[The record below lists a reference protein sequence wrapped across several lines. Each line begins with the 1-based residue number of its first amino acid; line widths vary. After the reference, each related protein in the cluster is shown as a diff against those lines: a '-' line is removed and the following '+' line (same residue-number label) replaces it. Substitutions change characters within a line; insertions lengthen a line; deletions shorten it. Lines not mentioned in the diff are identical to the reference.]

1 MYHQYF
7 PTLKVM
13 LTFVVAFIS
22 ISTSTASI
30 SIEAEKKTLL
40 NVLGLKKVPNI
51 PSDREK
57 IQIPDHIKELYEQ
70 KTGLE
75 VDTTNFRLPGQHV
88 GSANTARYYPGK
100 QVGAFFYVKKKIKK
114 HSIFIIYFLFKL
126 QNCS

>member
-40 NVLGLKKVPNI
+40 NVLGLKKVPNK
-51 PSDREK
+51 SREK

-100 QVGAFFYVKKKIKK
+100 QVGAFFVKK
-114 HSIFIIYFLFKL
+114 
-126 QNCS
+126 N

>member
-30 SIEAEKKTLL
+30 SSTIEAEKTTLL

-51 PSDREK
+51 LPSEREK
-57 IQIPDHIKELYEQ
+57 IQIPEHIKELYEQ

-75 VDTTNFRLPGQHV
+75 VDTTNFRLPGQNV
-88 GSANTARYYPGK
+88 GSANTARTFPGK
-100 QVGAFFYVKKKIKK
+100 QVGTFPP
-114 HSIFIIYFLFKL
+114 
-126 QNCS
+126 

>member
-51 PSDREK
+51 LPSDREK

-100 QVGAFFYVKKKIKK
+100 QVGAFFCTKKIKK
-114 HSIFIIYFLFKL
+114 YSIFII
-126 QNCS
+126 